1 MYAWLDILYYSLLK
15 YSMRSIIKTT
25 TTIEEKIVCSYV

>member
-25 TTIEEKIVCSYV
+25 TTTIEEKNSV